1 MSIRAVRYVVF
12 LKDTLTLSLTAF
24 GGPQVLLAM
33 MLERMVKKR
42 GYIQEE
48 ELWELN
54 ALCSMLPGPSS
65 TQLISAI
72 GFRVGGPR
80 LAYLTLLVWIL
91 PATIAMIL
99 AAILIHF
106 LQENSP
112 KALQFAKFIQPMA
125 IGFLIFAAQKTIT
138 KMIKTPEAIVL
149 MLLSAFVSFFY
160 SSPYIFP
167 VMLLLGGLSTS
178 IKYKNQ
184 PKVVEDKSL
193 HIKWSNF
200 YLWGGVLVVA
210 AVAGA
215 ITKSQPILLFENFY
229 RNGSLIFGGGQ
240 VLIPYLYAEFV
251 DLKQFLSSEEFLT
264 GYALSQGIP
273 GPTFSIS
280 TYIGAL
286 SMREFGLV
294 GFVMGGLIATAGI
307 FLPGIFLIFFVIR
320 FWDQL
325 KLYRPVRAALE
336 GVNAVS
342 CGMLIAG
349 AYLLFEPLAPNFL
362 HIVFILGTYSLLQFT
377 KISSPI
383 IVVGGILLGIL
394 LSLLLLVYRN
404 SKPHFA
410 FLGRIGTTNY
420 FKNIHRF
427 PDEVTS
433 REDLVILRFDAQL
446 FFGNFQYFKQL
457 VNEAISK
464 NPDVIKG
471 FIINGRSINYID
483 SSAAEQLTD
492 LISSLQKKGIRV
504 MFVGAIGPARDV
516 ILKSNII
523 KVLKKQECKATT
535 TTNSKSLIA

>member
-1 MSIRAVRYVVF
+1 
-12 LKDTLTLSLTAF
+12 
-24 GGPQVLLAM
+24 
-33 MLERMVKKR
+33 
-42 GYIQEE
+42 
-48 ELWELN
+48 
-54 ALCSMLPGPSS
+54 
-65 TQLISAI
+65 
-72 GFRVGGPR
+72 
-80 LAYLTLLVWIL
+80 
-91 PATIAMIL
+91 
-99 AAILIHF
+99 
-106 LQENSP
+106 
-112 KALQFAKFIQPMA
+112 MA

-149 MLLSAFVSFFY
+149 MLLSAFVAFFY

-184 PKVVEDKSL
+184 PKVEEDKSL
-193 HIKWSNF
+193 HIKWNNF

-215 ITKSQPILLFENFY
+215 ITKYQPILLFENFY

-251 DLKQFLSSEEFLT
+251 DLKHFLSSEEFLT

-280 TYIGAL
+280 SYIGAL
-286 SMREFGLV
+286 SMREFGLL

-336 GVNAVS
+336 GINAVS

-349 AYLLFEPLAPNFL
+349 AYLLFEPLEANLL
-362 HIVFILGTYSLLQFT
+362 HILFILGTYSLLQFT

-394 LSLLLLVYRN
+394 FQN
-404 SKPHFA
+404 
-410 FLGRIGTTNY
+410 FL
-420 FKNIHRF
+420 
-427 PDEVTS
+427 
-433 REDLVILRFDAQL
+433 A
-446 FFGNFQYFKQL
+446 
-457 VNEAISK
+457 
-464 NPDVIKG
+464 
-471 FIINGRSINYID
+471 
-483 SSAAEQLTD
+483 
-492 LISSLQKKGIRV
+492 
-504 MFVGAIGPARDV
+504 
-516 ILKSNII
+516 
-523 KVLKKQECKATT
+523 
-535 TTNSKSLIA
+535 

>member
-1 MSIRAVRYVVF
+1 MSIRKVRFLVF
-12 LKDTLTLSLTAF
+12 LKDTLTLSLTSF

-42 GYIQEE
+42 GYIREE

-80 LAYLTLLVWIL
+80 LAYLTLIVWIL

-112 KALQFAKFIQPMA
+112 KALGFAKFIQPMA

-138 KMIKTPEAIVL
+138 RMIKTPEAIVL

-167 VMLLLGGLSTS
+167 IMLLFGGLSTS

-184 PKVVEDKSL
+184 PKVDEDKSFQ
-193 HIKWSNF
+193 IKWSNF

-210 AVAGA
+210 ALAGA
-215 ITKSQPILLFENFY
+215 LTQYKPILLFENFY

-240 VLIPYLYAEFV
+240 VLIPYLYTEFV
-251 DLKQFLSSEEFLT
+251 DFKHFLSSEEFLT
-264 GYALSQGIP
+264 GYAISQGIP

-280 TYIGAL
+280 SYIGAL
-286 SMREFGLV
+286 SMRDFGLG

-325 KLYRPVRAALE
+325 KLYRPIRAALE
-336 GVNAVS
+336 GINAVS
-342 CGMLIAG
+342 CGMLIAA
-349 AYLLFEPLAPNFL
+349 AYLLFEPLEPNTVNIF
-362 HIVFILGTYSLLQFT
+362 FILGTYSLLQFT
-377 KISSPI
+377 KVSSPV
-383 IVVGGILLGIL
+383 IVAVGILLGIL
-394 LSLLLLVYRN
+394 TQNFS
-404 SKPHFA
+404 A
-410 FLGRIGTTNY
+410 W
-420 FKNIHRF
+420 
-427 PDEVTS
+427 
-433 REDLVILRFDAQL
+433 
-446 FFGNFQYFKQL
+446 FG
-457 VNEAISK
+457 
-464 NPDVIKG
+464 
-471 FIINGRSINYID
+471 
-483 SSAAEQLTD
+483 
-492 LISSLQKKGIRV
+492 
-504 MFVGAIGPARDV
+504 
-516 ILKSNII
+516 
-523 KVLKKQECKATT
+523 
-535 TTNSKSLIA
+535 